1 MCPVESILKHLNT
14 EQQEAVCQ
22 IEGPVMVVAG
32 AGSGK
37 TRVLTHRI
45 AYMISKGIDPFNIL
59 ALTFTNKAAR
69 EMQHRISK
77 MISASQAKSVW
88 MGTFHSVF
96 ARVLRA
102 EAHHLGFP
110 ANFTI
115 YDTDDSKRTIR
126 RIIKE
131 MNLDPKTYTPGQVLH
146 RISSAKSSL
155 ISHQEYNQN
164 SELTGQ
170 DSLAGRPQTGTIF
183 TKYNNELK
191 RSAAMDFD
199 DLLFNMNL
207 ILRDLPKVLYKYQ
220 KRFKYILVDEYQD
233 TNYAQYL
240 IIKKL
245 AADNE
250 NICVVGDDAQSI
262 YGFRGANIQNI
273 LNFRNDYPELKTFKL
288 EQNYRSTSNIVNAAN
303 SIIKKNKD
311 QIHKTVWT
319 RNTGGEKIFM
329 LSAATDQQEASMI
342 VSTIESARVKYK
354 AAYSDFAVLY
364 RTNSQSR
371 AVEDALRHFKV
382 PYRVYGGTAFYQR
395 KEVKDMLAYFRLI
408 INPGDRD
415 AFMRIINFP
424 ARGIGTTTLNRLNV
438 EAGEKGT
445 SIIKVC
451 EDIQN
456 STSQVSAAARSR
468 IQDFMTMIKSF
479 RTDLKNTDAYELAH
493 RIASQAGMIKMHK
506 EDNSPEGM
514 ARYENLQELLNAISH
529 YASGE
534 EADND
539 GVLPLPEDT
548 DQPQQQAT
556 PTERTLEGY
565 MENIAL
571 ITDMDTAEQDR
582 DHVSLM
588 TVHGAKGLEFPF
600 VFVAGMEENL
610 FPSMMAMGTRAE
622 LEEER
627 RLFYVAVTRAE
638 KQVWIS
644 YAETRR
650 RHGSVVFAEPSR
662 FIDEID
668 NRFLVGYDKN
678 HPENQSGAPAPQRNP
693 QQRSANARLKRISS
707 GNQKQAKEQQSA
719 TGNQSAPDSGN
730 QAIREGQT
738 VSHAK
743 FGKGIVM
750 SVEGSGTNTKAMV
763 NFVTEGKKFLLL
775 QYAKLTVLDN

>member
-1 MCPVESILKHLNT
+1 MCPVEHIIKHLNN

-22 IEGPVMVVAG
+22 VEGPVMVVAG

-37 TRVLTHRI
+37 TRVLTHRV
-45 AYMISKGIDPFNIL
+45 AYMISRGVDPFNIL

-69 EMQHRISK
+69 EMRHRITA
-77 MISASQAKSVW
+77 MIDASHAKSVW

-102 EAHHLGFP
+102 EAHHLGYP
-110 ANFTI
+110 SNFTI
-115 YDTDDSKRTIR
+115 YDTDDSKRVIR
-126 RIIKE
+126 RIVKE
-131 MNLDPKTYTPGQVLH
+131 MSLDSKVYTAGQVLY

-155 ISHQEYNQN
+155 MSHQEYNQN

-183 TKYNNELK
+183 TKYANELK
-191 RSAAMDFD
+191 RTAAMDFD

-207 ILRDLPKVLYKYQ
+207 ILRDLPEVLYKYQ

-262 YGFRGANIQNI
+262 YAFRGANIQNI
-273 LNFRNDYPELKTFKL
+273 LNFRNDYPMLKTFKL

-311 QIHKTVWT
+311 QIQKTVWT
-319 RNTGGEKIFM
+319 SNTGGEKIFM
-329 LSAATDQQEASMI
+329 LPAATDQQEASMI

-354 AAYSDFAVLY
+354 ASYSDFAVLY
-364 RTNSQSR
+364 RTNAQSR
-371 AVEDALRHFKV
+371 SLEEFLRHFKV
-382 PYRVYGGTAFYQR
+382 PYRIYGGVSFYQR
-395 KEVKDMLAYFRLI
+395 KEVKDLLAYFRLV

-415 AFMRIINFP
+415 AFMRIVNYP
-424 ARGIGTTTLNRLNV
+424 ARGIGNTTLDRLNV
-438 EAGEKGT
+438 EAGHKGMT
-445 SIIKVC
+445 IAQLC
-451 EDIQN
+451 EDIQQ
-456 STSQVSAAARSR
+456 SSSQVSTAARSR
-468 IQDFMTMIKSF
+468 IQEFMTMIQSF
-479 RTDLKNTDAYELAH
+479 RADLKTMDAFKLAK
-493 RIASQAGMIKMHK
+493 RIAAQSGMIKLLK
-506 EDNSPEGM
+506 EDTSPEGTG
-514 ARYENLQELLNAISH
+514 RYENLQELLNAISLF
-529 YASGE
+529 ASGQ
-534 EADND
+534 EADID
-539 GVLPLPEDT
+539 GVLPLPEGMEEEQD
-548 DQPQQQAT
+548 P
-556 PTERTLEGY
+556 PVERTLDRY

-571 ITDMDTAEQDR
+571 ITDADTHDQDR

-600 VFVAGMEENL
+600 VFVAGLEENL

-638 KQVWIS
+638 KQVWLS

-650 RHGSVVFAEPSR
+650 RFGNVVFAEPSR

-668 NRFLVGYDKN
+668 NQFLVGYDAN
-678 HPENQSGAPAPQRNP
+678 HAENTSGAPAPARKP
-693 QQRSANARLKRISS
+693 QQRSARARLKRISES
-707 GNQKQAKEQQSA
+707 SHPRETEKAAQNTP
-719 TGNQSAPDSGN
+719 TGTPQHSPTDNV
-730 QAIREGQT
+730 REGQA

-743 FGKGIVM
+743 FGKGVVM
-750 SVEGSGTNTKAMV
+750 TVEGTGNNRKALV
-763 NFVTEGKKFLLL
+763 NFVTEGKKYLLL